1 MNLKQDNC
9 IHKVY
14 LGISQ
19 KERQEVGKIKT
30 TIYFQSKD
38 VLEVLGMI
46 SLSLNSSGINWI
58 HTWNSTQDCLILIIK
73 ALLKLKSG
81 LGI

>member
-9 IHKVY
+9 TLHKVY
-14 LGISQ
+14 LSISQ
-19 KERQEVGKIKT
+19 KERQKVGKIKT

-46 SLSLNSSGINWI
+46 SLSL
-58 HTWNSTQDCLILIIK
+58 STLQE
-73 ALLKLKSG
+73 
-81 LGI
+81 